1 MNLYLIIF
9 ILKIWE
15 QRNVEFL
22 GQDYVSFNPVIT
34 FFFEKSLSN
43 GTEEDEITIP
53 NIPAIVRLNI

>member
-1 MNLYLIIF
+1 MF

-15 QRNVEFL
+15 QRNVEFF

-34 FFFEKSLSN
+34 LFFEKSLSN

-53 NIPAIVRLNI
+53 NIPAIVR